1 MKSDKIVYLGPKT
14 YLIVMILANMDKMP
28 ALVYLLDADEY
39 QWISNDI
46 VGVILL
52 GSSEETM
59 GQCSRTTREG
69 DAISPPKTLR
79 H

>member
-1 MKSDKIVYLGPKT
+1 
-14 YLIVMILANMDKMP
+14 MDKKP

-59 GQCSRTTREG
+59 GQCFRTIREG
-69 DAISPPKTLR
+69 DVISPPKTLR